1 MYRCVHILD
10 ESLGLEFSMDRQVTL
25 GIVTFTKLFVRHPLF
40 NNNADEY
47 NSYGV
52 ELNLTA
58 HITVVNE

>member
-10 ESLGLEFSMDRQVTL
+10 ESLGLEFSMDRQVKL
-25 GIVTFTKLFVRHPLF
+25 GIVTFTKLFVRHTLF
-40 NNNADEY
+40 NNNAD
-47 NSYGV
+47 SYGV